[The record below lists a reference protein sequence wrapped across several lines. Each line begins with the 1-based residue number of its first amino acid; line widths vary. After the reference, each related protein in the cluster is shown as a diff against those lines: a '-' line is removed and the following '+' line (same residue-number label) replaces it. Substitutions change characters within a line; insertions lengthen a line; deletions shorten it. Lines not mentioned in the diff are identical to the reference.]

1 MKSKV
6 TDARLYL
13 SSLTIYRKILEDN
26 VVGGFLNLLH
36 EANGCNL
43 QSFADA
49 YGEFFVRLSDC
60 REDLNLSSHLEDLVR
75 FDDNAFSRAAA
86 SNRPL
91 DRLMRSAKRD
101 FSLLHDAASITL
113 EQIKTEAKEN
123 FFEIDGAFEFIDG
136 LPGFA
141 PVTGLF
147 AQGLDSALESAV
159 AFYRENGC
167 GQFARYGAFKW
178 YDGDGAA
185 RLSGIANPDPI
196 RLCDLKGYEYERG
209 LVVRNTLD
217 FLEGSG
223 ANNLLLYGD
232 RGTGKSSTVKAA
244 ASEYQR
250 EGLRI
255 IEVSK
260 EYIKDFPLIV
270 KAIRNVPLKF
280 ILFIDDLSFSSDDA
294 GFSALKSVLEG
305 GIASRPENC
314 LIYATSNRRHL
325 VKESFSE
332 RDVDDV
338 HAGDTMQEKLSLAD
352 RFGITVTF
360 SAPDQKLYIQI
371 ISVLA
376 REKGLDISHAE
387 LERGAIQWA
396 LRSGGRSPR
405 AARQFIE
412 WAHSRIAE
420 SLPVTD
426 F

>member
-1 MKSKV
+1 MSKV
-6 TDARLYL
+6 TEARLYL
-13 SSLTIYRKILEDN
+13 SSLTLYRKILDDD

-36 EANGCNL
+36 AAKGCDL
-43 QSFADA
+43 QSFAGA

-60 REDLNLSSHLEDLVR
+60 RADLDLSSHLEELVK

-86 SNRPL
+86 AKRPS
-91 DRLMRSAKRD
+91 DGGAGLMMAAKRD
-101 FSLLHDAASITL
+101 FSLLHRAVSITA
-113 EQIKTEAKEN
+113 EEIKTEAKAN
-123 FFEIDGAFEFIDG
+123 YSGTDGAFEFIDG

-141 PVTGLF
+141 PANGLF
-147 AQGLDSALESAV
+147 AQGMDAALDSAV

-178 YDGDGAA
+178 YDGGGAA

-209 LVVRNTLD
+209 VVVRNTLD

-250 EGLRI
+250 DGLRI

-338 HAGDTMQEKLSLAD
+338 HAGGHHAGKAVSRRPLRHHRHFLRARPEALYPDHFSTCPRKRTRYPRRRTRA
-352 RFGITVTF
+352 RRNTV
-360 SAPDQKLYIQI
+360 
-371 ISVLA
+371 
-376 REKGLDISHAE
+376 GAE
-387 LERGAIQWA
+387 IRGALSA
-396 LRSGGRSPR
+396 GRK
-405 AARQFIE
+405 AI
-412 WAHSRIAE
+412 H
-420 SLPVTD
+420 
-426 F
+426 